1 MLVNSNNQLPE
12 PDEAAL
18 AQSHELVQRIR
29 DQILSQQGSIGFQQF
44 MQMALYEPGLGYYGS
59 TSQKFGAQGDFV
71 TAPELSSLFVAC
83 LSNQVLE
90 VLDALSGGSV
100 LEIGGG
106 SGVLAAHMLLMLEQ
120 KGCLPE
126 NYLLLE
132 LSASLRARQK
142 ETIDRLA
149 PHLQDRV
156 HWLESLPEPGFKG
169 VVIANEVLDAMPVQ
183 CFRIQNDQV
192 FDRRVGLDGEGF
204 TWLAESAD
212 SALEHQV
219 KKLFP
224 EGMPS
229 GTYDSEWN
237 SWLSPWIAAQAE
249 MLEQGVVLLV
259 DYGYA
264 RAEYYHPERVQG
276 TLICHYRHRVHDAP
290 FYLPGL
296 QDITASVDFTA
307 VAEAA
312 VEHDLR
318 VSGYTHQAAFLFGN
332 DLQGEYERLDTDDSR
347 ERAKLAHEI
356 RQLTLPGE
364 MGERFK
370 VIALS
375 KKYDQSLRGFAW
387 QDLRAVL

>member
-1 MLVNSNNQLPE
+1 VLSALP
-12 PDEAAL
+12 
-18 AQSHELVQRIR
+18 
-29 DQILSQQGSIGFQQF
+29 
-44 MQMALYEPGLGYYGS
+44 
-59 TSQKFGAQGDFV
+59 
-71 TAPELSSLFVAC
+71 
-83 LSNQVLE
+83 
-90 VLDALSGGSV
+90 GGKV

-106 SGVLAAHMLLMLEQ
+106 SGVLAAHLLLMLEQ
-120 KGCLPE
+120 KQCLPE
-126 NYLLLE
+126 EYLLLE
-132 LSASLRARQK
+132 LSASLQSRQRQ
-142 ETIDRLA
+142 TIERMA
-149 PHLQDRV
+149 PHLLDRV
-156 HWLESLPEPGFKG
+156 RWLDALPDQGFRG
-169 VVIANEVLDAMPVQ
+169 VVIANEVIDAMPVQ
-183 CFRIQNDQV
+183 CFRIREGKV
-192 FDRRVGLDGEGF
+192 CERRVGLDDNGF
-204 TWLAESAD
+204 TWLEEPAD
-212 SALEHQV
+212 SDLVHQV

-224 EGMPS
+224 EGLPS
-229 GTYDSEWN
+229 GAYDSEWN
-237 SWLSPWIAAQAE
+237 PWLSPWVAALSE

-264 RAEYYHPERVQG
+264 RSEYYHPERTQG

-312 VEHDLR
+312 VEHGLQ

-332 DLQGEYERLDTDDSR
+332 DLQGEYEQLDTDDSK

-370 VIALS
+370 VMALS

>member
-18 AQSHELVQRIR
+18 AQSHELVKRIR
-29 DQILSQQGSIGFQQF
+29 DEIVNEQGSIGFQQF
-44 MQMALYEPGLGYYGS
+44 MQMALYEPGLGYYS
-59 TSQKFGAQGDFV
+59 SSSQKFGAQGDFV
-71 TAPELSSLFVAC
+71 TAPELSSLFTAC
-83 LSNQVLE
+83 LSNQVIE
-90 VLDALSGGSV
+90 VLDALSDGSI

-120 KGCLPE
+120 KRCLPE
-126 NYLLLE
+126 EYLLLE
-132 LSASLRARQK
+132 LSAPLQARQR
-142 ETIDRLA
+142 ETIERLA
-149 PHLQDRV
+149 PHLLDRV
-156 HWLESLPEPGFKG
+156 RWIDSLPEQGFRG

-183 CFRIQNDQV
+183 CFRIQNEQV
-192 FDRRVGLDGEGF
+192 FDRHVGLDEKGF
-204 TWLAESAD
+204 TWLEESAD
-212 SALEHQV
+212 SDLERQV

-224 EGMPS
+224 EGLPA

-237 SWLSPWIAAQAE
+237 PWLSPWIAALSE

-259 DYGYA
+259 DYGYS
-264 RAEYYHPERVQG
+264 RSEYYHPERVQG

-296 QDITASVDFTA
+296 QDITASVDFTS

-312 VEHDLR
+312 VEHGLQ

-370 VIALS
+370 VMALS
-375 KKYDQSLRGFAW
+375 KQYDQSLRGFAW
-387 QDLRAVL
+387 QDSRAVL